1 MRFGVLNF
9 SVGPFARLA
18 ARWRAFEDLGFDDAW
33 LADDLALR
41 GYAEAEAWTL
51 LGALARETR
60 RIRIGTLVSTIR
72 IRHPTF
78 LAAQVVTL
86 DQVSDGRA
94 ALGIG
99 AGEPQQNATVG
110 NGPWSAR
117 ETLERLAEQAKV
129 LDVLLRGDPIDHAGP
144 YYPTVVVAMP
154 QPVTRPRPPI
164 VIAAHGPTGMRA
176 AGRHADR
183 WNCLG
188 GQVYDAGP
196 NPDPSAMRTLPE
208 AVAETCRLLDRL
220 EAACAEVGR
229 DPTTLGRSVLAYRS
243 AVEPFASL
251 DAFDAV
257 VGAYAEAGIDEMVLY
272 WPPLEMAFGDPPSRA
287 EEARFERIAA
297 ERILA
302 RPAATPTEA

>member
-1 MRFGVLNF
+1 MRFGVLSF

-18 ARWRAFEDLGFDDAW
+18 ERWRRFEGLGFDDAS

-41 GYAEAEAWTL
+41 GHAEAEAWTL

-86 DQVSDGRA
+86 DQVSGGRA

-99 AGEPQQNATVG
+99 AGEPPQNATMG
-110 NGPWSAR
+110 NPPWSAR
-117 ETLERLAEQAKV
+117 EALERLAEQAAI

-144 YYPTVVVAMP
+144 CYQTVVAAMP
-154 QPVTRPRPPI
+154 RPVTLPRPPM
-164 VIAAHGPTGMRA
+164 VIAAHGPIGMRA
-176 AGRHADR
+176 AARHADT

-196 NPDPSAMRTLPE
+196 NPDPSAMRTMPE
-208 AVAETCRLLDRL
+208 AVAETRRLLDRL
-220 EAACAEVGR
+220 DAACAEVGR
-229 DPTTLGRSVLAYRS
+229 DPSTLGRSVLAYRT
-243 AVEPFASL
+243 AAEPFASL

-257 VGAYAEAGIDEMVLY
+257 VGAYREAGIDEMVLY
-272 WPPLEMAFGDPPSRA
+272 WPPLDMAFGEPPTPA
-287 EEARFERIAA
+287 DEARFERIAA
-297 ERILA
+297 ERISGRA
-302 RPAATPTEA
+302 GD